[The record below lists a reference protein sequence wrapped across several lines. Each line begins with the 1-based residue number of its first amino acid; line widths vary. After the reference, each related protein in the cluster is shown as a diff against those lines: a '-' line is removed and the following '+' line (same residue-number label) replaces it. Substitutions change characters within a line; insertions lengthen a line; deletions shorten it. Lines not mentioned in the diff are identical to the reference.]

1 MLKELL
7 NMMTISVTQLN
18 EYAGRLIA
26 GDEMLQGLLVEGEL
40 SNFKAHSSGHWYFT
54 LKDTQSSVRCV
65 MFRQYNRSVNFRPA
79 DGMKVIVGGGANLY
93 LRDGAFQLYAQTMA
107 NAGLGMLYEKYEAL
121 KAKLAAE
128 GLFDADHKKPLPR
141 FPRRVGVITSP
152 TGAVIRDIINVSTRR
167 NPGVDILLVP
177 CRVQG
182 DGAAEE
188 MAQALETL
196 QSTEGIDVILIGR
209 GGGSLEDLWAF
220 NEECLARAAYTCK
233 IPVVSCVGHETDT
246 TMVDYVADLRAPTP
260 SAAAELAVP
269 NVDGWR
275 QTIDF
280 LMESMEKQMEQALRI
295 RENQLSL
302 LRRSGPMVQLEMQID
317 QWRQQVQQMKK
328 QAELHA
334 LQALDRQEQAWKA
347 LTARIEALSPQHALK
362 KGYVILRDQAGAFL
376 TSKKHSKKNEPFT
389 VIFADGTAQAV
400 WKDTKEE
407 SQCPQKSN

>member
-1 MLKELL
+1 M
-7 NMMTISVTQLN
+7 
-18 EYAGRLIA
+18 
-26 GDEMLQGLLVEGEL
+26 
-40 SNFKAHSSGHWYFT
+40 
-54 LKDTQSSVRCV
+54 
-65 MFRQYNRSVNFRPA
+65 
-79 DGMKVIVGGGANLY
+79 
-93 LRDGAFQLYAQTMA
+93 
-107 NAGLGMLYEKYEAL
+107 
-121 KAKLAAE
+121 
-128 GLFDADHKKPLPR
+128 
-141 FPRRVGVITSP
+141 
-152 TGAVIRDIINVSTRR
+152 
-167 NPGVDILLVP
+167 
-177 CRVQG
+177 
-182 DGAAEE
+182 
-188 MAQALETL
+188 
-196 QSTEGIDVILIGR
+196 ILIGR

-220 NEECLARAAYTCK
+220 NEECLARAAYACK